1 MRHIIPAGISHR
13 RRFIIVSAIA
23 IVAALSSP
31 ATAQICTAPHYRWPA
46 KIDSSLAGDSAHS
59 VDLNEILAD
68 WDARPLTARDKC
80 APRAG
85 REDSVYVVT
94 GWVRRI
100 KRRETDGD
108 WHIEITEEE
117 ETPVTQ
123 CIVVEIPSPE
133 HGAIYAKAR
142 EALNAL
148 VDSIPMSSRGDLD
161 VPILLRFTGAAFF
174 DGYHQ
179 THPKNGGPV
188 RAKQHGRCNSSV
200 RALWELH
207 PVYKVEAENP

>member
-1 MRHIIPAGISHR
+1 VRA
-13 RRFIIVSAIA
+13 FVIA
-23 IVAALSSP
+23 IVIVA
-31 ATAQICTAPHYRWPA
+31 ATALRAAAQTCTVPHYRWPE
-46 KIDSSLAGDSAHS
+46 KIDSTFAGAPSEP
-59 VDLNEILAD
+59 VDITEILTD
-68 WDARPLTARDKC
+68 WEPRTLTARDKC

-85 REDSVYVVT
+85 REDTTYTVT

-100 KRRETDGD
+100 KRHETDGD

-133 HGAIYAKAR
+133 HGAIYQKAR
-142 EALNAL
+142 DELDAL
-148 VDSIPMSSRGDLD
+148 VASVSMNSRGDLD
-161 VPILLRFTGAAFF
+161 VPILLRFTGVAFF

-179 THPKNGGPV
+179 SHPKKGGPP
-188 RAKQHGRCNSSV
+188 RARQHGRCNSSV

-207 PVYKVEAENP
+207 PVYHVEAENP